1 MVVLC
6 TPGAGGVGQ
15 SGRKVGE
22 RRHRL
27 AVASR
32 RSLGTSAGWRLSWLY
47 RDMTGLEVLFVA

>member
-1 MVVLC
+1 VMVLC
-6 TPGAGGVGQ
+6 TLGAGGVGQ

-32 RSLGTSAGWRLSWLY
+32 RSLGMSAGRRLS
-47 RDMTGLEVLFVA
+47 

>member
-1 MVVLC
+1 MMVLC
-6 TPGAGGVGQ
+6 TLGAGGVGQ

-32 RSLGTSAGWRLSWLY
+32 SLSMSSGRRLSSLY
-47 RDMTGLEVLFVA
+47 RDIIGLKVFFVA